1 MPPSCSK
8 LAIGILQFA
17 RMTPPDTAYGQHVAA
32 ALQRFAEIAT
42 ELKRYLTAP
51 FGQSGSL
58 EHYAKPGSLNITGAA
73 DA

>member
-1 MPPSCSK
+1 
-8 LAIGILQFA
+8 
-17 RMTPPDTAYGQHVAA
+17 MTPLDTAYGQHVAA